1 MSSEKNDEHEGIS
14 TLKKHVYTISVA
26 GKQADV
32 YDKTTKAIGVGRVYG
47 HEMKRL
53 EILGKDEPPEE
64 PEYPE
69 KGNEAT
75 KAIWSKRYDLYL
87 RKADRY
93 NEQKAKVFTIIL
105 GQCEKA
111 MKARVETTTD
121 YKKADHNN
129 DVKAL
134 MLIVKDI
141 AYDSNEKKYPPMQAA
156 QAWMNLSRA
165 WQQTE

>member
-1 MSSEKNDEHEGIS
+1 MSSDKNDEHEGIS

-32 YDKTTKAIGVGRVYG
+32 YDRTTKAIGEYAGCVYG

-53 EILGKDEPPEE
+53 VILGKDEPPEE

-93 NEQKAKVFTIIL
+93 NETKNETKKKSTETRETSFAQMSKNKMRQKGLCFKCGKKGHLAN
-105 GQCEKA
+105 QCTKSPAEEDP
-111 MKARVETTTD
+111 VHSSTSHT
-121 YKKADHNN
+121 
-129 DVKAL
+129 
-134 MLIVKDI
+134 
-141 AYDSNEKKYPPMQAA
+141 
-156 QAWMNLSRA
+156 
-165 WQQTE
+165 QTGWSM